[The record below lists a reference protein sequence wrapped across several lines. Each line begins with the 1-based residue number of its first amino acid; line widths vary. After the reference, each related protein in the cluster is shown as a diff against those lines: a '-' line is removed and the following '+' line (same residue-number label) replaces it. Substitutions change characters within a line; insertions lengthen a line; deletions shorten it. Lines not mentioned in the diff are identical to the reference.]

1 MAEALAAVHMPEIR
15 PVPAPPTFESL
26 GLRAS
31 LVSAIHAAFPNV
43 QHPTPTQA
51 KLIPAILRNKDV
63 VLQDEAGSGKTFGL
77 VLASLNKPRLKY
89 SNSEKPSITSIF
101 LVPHRDL
108 AHQIQWW
115 IQRITE
121 SSGRNPPSLDT
132 VVQVLL
138 RDDNAHLG
146 PGLQLLQERPPHI
159 LVATPAGFHEA
170 LEKQGDL
177 IDFNLLSTIII
188 DEIDYLVE
196 TVPKTSPKLA
206 QRLHKKI
213 EKHPGITR
221 EILHTVYG
229 HRGRLTSENREELVN
244 EPIRA
249 PQLVVSSATLRN
261 HLKDYLWKESGIIKL
276 GVDAVTVRGN
286 AVHLHAKE
294 KMAST
299 ALHRDISHH
308 VLVVSNNRIQNISG
322 AVEAED
328 EGRVVS
334 VSAQND
340 EEGDVI
346 LDKSDA
352 ELEREQ
358 GEDLNSYSHSSIHL
372 DTIVYSMSPSPI
384 NQDALEAIAAAFA
397 LYVPSIALL
406 IVPSTTS
413 VYRAVYDLR
422 SLGVN
427 AFNVDML
434 QDRNGRM
441 HLLSGGAEKV
451 RANPTLLVTTNAA
464 VRGLDLP
471 ALQHVFILGVQNL
484 DGESVTSRTLDA
496 YIHSAGRVGRF
507 GKRGQVI
514 SVIEDDSRPNSGKE
528 GTSVKAIR
536 AILQRLGIK
545 PLMLKQFE

>member
-1 MAEALAAVHMPEIR
+1 MKTFSATAIFEICNLSTWSKFRNARCMSRMAEALADVHTPEIR
-15 PVPAPPTFESL
+15 PVAAPPTFESL
-26 GLRAS
+26 GLRAN
-31 LVSAIHAAFPNV
+31 LVSALHTAFPNV

-63 VLQDEAGSGKTFGL
+63 ILQDEAGSGKTFGL

-89 SNSEKPSITSIF
+89 SNSEKPSVTSIF

-121 SSGRNPPSLDT
+121 SSGPAARATTAYSRGHASRLSRGLGEAGRFHRLQPS
-132 VVQVLL
+132 
-138 RDDNAHLG
+138 
-146 PGLQLLQERPPHI
+146 
-159 LVATPAGFHEA
+159 
-170 LEKQGDL
+170 
-177 IDFNLLSTIII
+177 FNYII

-196 TVPKTSPKLA
+196 TVPKTNPKLA
-206 QRLHKKI
+206 QKLHKKI

-221 EILHTVYG
+221 EILHAVYG
-229 HRGRLTSENREELVN
+229 QRGRLTSENRKELVN

-276 GVDAVTVRGN
+276 GVDAVTVRGS
-286 AVHLHAKE
+286 AMHLHGKE
-294 KMAST
+294 KKAST
-299 ALHRDISHH
+299 ALHRDIAHH

-322 AVEAED
+322 AIEAGD

-340 EEGDVI
+340 EEGDVV

-352 ELEREQ
+352 ELERER
-358 GEDLNSYSHSSIHL
+358 E
-372 DTIVYSMSPSPI
+372 YSMSPSPI

-413 VYRAVYDLR
+413 VYRAVHDLR

-434 QDRNGRM
+434 QDRKGRM

-484 DGESVTSRTLDA
+484 D
-496 YIHSAGRVGRF
+496 
-507 GKRGQVI
+507 
-514 SVIEDDSRPNSGKE
+514 
-528 GTSVKAIR
+528 
-536 AILQRLGIK
+536 
-545 PLMLKQFE
+545 